1 MVNKSPEPIEW
12 DEPEEVFVRRSQQEI
27 VDILGADKLKPKIIS
42 PWLVVKLQSALT
54 ILFTILSVLGSNPVG
69 MNSYAISFLAGG
81 IVGIVPTAIFATR
94 LTLANRRQS
103 SNAGGYVVALVSGE
117 FIKIVTTVALVAAI
131 AWNIPNLMW
140 LPMLVM
146 YVLTLKCYWLA
157 WFLKK

>member
-1 MVNKSPEPIEW
+1 MVNKSPAPTDW
-12 DEPEEVFVRRSQQEI
+12 DEPEEVYVRRSQQEI
-27 VDILGADKLKPKIIS
+27 VEILGEEQLKPKIIS

-54 ILFTILSVLGSNPVG
+54 ILFTILSVLGSYPVG
-69 MNSYAISFLAGG
+69 MNSLAVSFLAGG

-94 LTLANRRQS
+94 LSLVNRRQA

-131 AWNIPNLMW
+131 AWNVPNLMW
-140 LPMLVM
+140 LPMLGM